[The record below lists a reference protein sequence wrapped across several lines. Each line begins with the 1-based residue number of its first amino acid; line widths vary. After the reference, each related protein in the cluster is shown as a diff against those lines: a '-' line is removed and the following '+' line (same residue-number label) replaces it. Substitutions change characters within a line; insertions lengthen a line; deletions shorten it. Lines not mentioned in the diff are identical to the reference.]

1 LNTHLLE
8 TISVQS
14 PGRARVEAAV
24 ELLQQEIARLR
35 VLQRADDRRQAAR
48 RSANADIDRRTAE
61 LSRQAEARVAARQ
74 QMLSVDR
81 KWFWSFANAVMD
93 GWRDE
98 RTDASR
104 RGLQSRVGQIDSLI
118 DALARDLTKIQ
129 ERDRALLGGK

>member
-1 LNTHLLE
+1 MNTHLLE

-14 PGRARVEAAV
+14 PGRPRVEAAV

-48 RSANADIDRRTAE
+48 RSANADIDRKTAE